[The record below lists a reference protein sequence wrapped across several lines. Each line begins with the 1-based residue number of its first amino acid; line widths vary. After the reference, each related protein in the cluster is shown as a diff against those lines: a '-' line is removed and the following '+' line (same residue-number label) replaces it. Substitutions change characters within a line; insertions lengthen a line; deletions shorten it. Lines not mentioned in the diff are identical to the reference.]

1 MKRLNDRDSETMSLW
16 LEILKTRVE
25 TGEPYIMFKDSVNKN
40 NPLAYAMNN
49 LDVSMTNICTEITL
63 HTDERRDAVLAA
75 RKLKAEK
82 LAEEAL
88 DIADQAD
95 ETSNSG
101 VNKARLQVDTRKW
114 MASKLDPENYGDTA
128 KTQVNISLGDLHLQ
142 ALKHMGKAD
151 VILENNGT

>member
-1 MKRLNDRDSETMSLW
+1 MSLNKEKDMAGFPMRRA
-16 LEILKTRVE
+16 LEKKIESLGGIEFVTSHIAQGMTIGR
-25 TGEPYIMFKDSVNKN
+25 
-40 NPLAYAMNN
+40 LAEFIECSRPMLSFWIN
-49 LDVSMTNICTEITL
+49 
-63 HTDERRDAVLAA
+63 HTDERRDAVLKA

-88 DIADQAD
+88 EIADEAD

-142 ALKHMGKAD
+142 ALKHMGK
-151 VILENNGT
+151 VEVVTTLENNE

>member
-1 MKRLNDRDSETMSLW
+1 MAGFPMRRALEKKIEELGGIEFVTAHIAQGMTIGRLAEFIECSRPMLSFWIN
-16 LEILKTRVE
+16 
-25 TGEPYIMFKDSVNKN
+25 
-40 NPLAYAMNN
+40 
-49 LDVSMTNICTEITL
+49 

-88 DIADQAD
+88 EIADEAD

-142 ALKHMGKAD
+142 ALKHMGK
-151 VILENNGT
+151 VEVVETLENNGS